1 MEDFNMDS
9 HVTKITIKTLYGLAI
24 LSALT
29 ALLVLP
35 LRAQVVTV
43 SVQGRVYDPTG
54 AAIPGANVTVVNS
67 ETGFSRS
74 MTATAGG
81 DYQFSALPVGDYTIT
96 AAKPGFQKS
105 AKKIGLE
112 VGAAGNVDFSLAPGQ
127 VVTEVTVQDVG
138 EVVEPTRTMVSSVID
153 EQKIDNLPVNGR
165 QFIDFALLAPG
176 ITVGDTTSGSTD
188 VIIEPVTKLSFAG
201 QNIHFNFIAI
211 DGADNISTASG
222 IQKTTPSQEAVREF
236 RVINTQ
242 YSTEA
247 GRAVGGIVNIITKSG
262 TNDLHGSAYDYF
274 RNDALDAQ
282 SILTSPDLPSCTN
295 PNDRHTCS
303 RFLKKLHQNQFG
315 FTLGGPIQRDK
326 TFFFGNYEGQ
336 RRSESPF
343 YNSAILSNLTLIN
356 QLKCTNFGTLA
367 CGDPG
372 SLHQEDLNVTR
383 DTNYDNLLVRLDHSF
398 SEKQYFFV
406 RYFFNDQR
414 LTQVS
419 PLNDGFDLPSGYKTN
434 NFRDQSIVGSLTSTL
449 SNSAVNEARVQYA
462 HRFFDFP
469 TNSTQPHLEVSNL
482 FTIGVNRGNPDFY
495 QESRAELVDNFS
507 WSRGKHTLSFG
518 ANYNHVNTI
527 ESFPLFYPFEA
538 DFGCLSNCVFSL
550 GNSVIPGLQGAPF
563 VIFMQRNDAAS
574 DFQEPTIDT
583 SIYQGTKI
591 PAAVRNQAKG
601 ELGHTYNGFYFM
613 DKWRATDRLTL
624 NYGLRY
630 EWETWP
636 SSAVNTD
643 WNNVDPRAGFAYN
656 IGGRWNMVLRG
667 GAGIFHGIIPSP
679 LLMCQKPSCGGT
691 IGPFPGR
698 ENKEDSLNANVRLW
712 AFAAGPFST
721 NQALTSLLNTGTYPD
736 AIPVPGGICPEG
748 NPSGNGMLSGC
759 GFFGDS
765 VIVRFAKDH
774 QAPYGVQGSFGLE
787 LQPFHDAVLDV
798 SYLHVRG
805 VHLGSFWNVNQPPPF
820 CQITAHDSHGRS
832 GPKDDYHV
840 PFPTPGCGV
849 PSNFPGTALPTVAVY
864 FEADSK
870 WDSVYD
876 GLLVNFN
883 KRLSHHLGWG
893 VSYTFS
899 KGIDDGPNPSFVLI
913 PQDSRHFDRERAVSA
928 DHTPH
933 RLVANATF
941 SGPEK
946 KNPVLNGWQ
955 FSTIV
960 SMETPHYFTK
970 FAGSDVNG
978 DVFGNNDRVG
988 IEPRNTFKGDSF
1000 QSVDLRVSRTFTV
1013 TEKLHLEGIAEA
1025 FNIFNTVNVRFFNT
1039 AYGAADFCPFNAT
1052 AAGCPAT
1059 PSGNLEGSP
1068 NPAYGTP
1075 RAAFNPRQIQ
1085 FALRFTW

>member
-1 MEDFNMDS
+1 M
-9 HVTKITIKTLYGLAI
+9 
-24 LSALT
+24 
-29 ALLVLP
+29 
-35 LRAQVVTV
+35 
-43 SVQGRVYDPTG
+43 
-54 AAIPGANVTVVNS
+54 
-67 ETGFSRS
+67 
-74 MTATAGG
+74 
-81 DYQFSALPVGDYTIT
+81 
-96 AAKPGFQKS
+96 
-105 AKKIGLE
+105 
-112 VGAAGNVDFSLAPGQ
+112 
-127 VVTEVTVQDVG
+127 QDVG
-138 EVVEPTRTMVSSVID
+138 EVAEPTRTMVSSVID
-153 EQKIDNLPVNGR
+153 TQKIENLPVNGR

-247 GRAVGGIVNIITKSG
+247 GRAVGGIVNVITKGG
-262 TNDLHGSAYDYF
+262 TNELHGSVYDYF

-282 SILTSPDLPSCTN
+282 SILTSPDLPTCTN
-295 PNDRHTCS
+295 PSDRSTCR

-315 FTLGGPIQRDK
+315 ATLGGPIKKDR

-343 YNSAILSNLTLIN
+343 YNSTILSNISLIN
-356 QLKCTNFGTLA
+356 QLKCTNFGTLT
-367 CGDPG
+367 CGAAG
-372 SLHQEDLNVTR
+372 SLPQENLNITR
-383 DTNYDNLLVRLDHSF
+383 DTNYDNFLARLDHAF
-398 SEKQYFFV
+398 SQHQYFFV

-434 NFRDQSIVGSLTSTL
+434 DFRDQSIVGSLTSTL
-449 SNSAVNEARVQYA
+449 TNSVVNEARVQYA

-469 TNSTQPHLEVSNL
+469 TNTTQPHLEVGNT

-495 QESRAELVDNFS
+495 QEGRIELVDNLS
-507 WSRGKHTLSFG
+507 WVKGRHTLSFG
-518 ANYNHVNTI
+518 GNFNHVNTI

-538 DFGCLSNCVFSL
+538 DFGCLSSCGFSL
-550 GNSVIPGLQGAPF
+550 DAGAPF
-563 VIFMQRNDAAS
+563 VIFMQRNDATTTPVPFAETS
-574 DFQEPTIDT
+574 IDPA
-583 SIYQGTKI
+583 IYQGTKI
-591 PAAVRNQAKG
+591 PTAVRNQAKG

-613 DKWRATDRLTL
+613 DKWRMTDRLTF
-624 NYGLRY
+624 NYGVRY

-636 SSAVNTD
+636 SKAVNSD
-643 WNNVDPRAGFAYN
+643 LNNIDPRAGFAYN
-656 IGGRWNMVLRG
+656 IGGKWNMVLRG
-667 GAGIFHGIIPSP
+667 GGGLFHGIIPSP

-712 AFAAGPFST
+712 AFASAPAIM
-721 NQALTSLLNTGTYPD
+721 NIALTNLLNNGLYPD
-736 AIPVPGGICPEG
+736 AVAAPFC
-748 NPSGNGMLSGC
+748 PSGFLSSC

-774 QAPYGVQGSFGLE
+774 QAPYGIQASLGLE
-787 LQPFHDAVLDV
+787 LQPFRDTVLDI

-805 VHLGSFWNVNQPPPF
+805 VHLGSFWNVNQPEPF
-820 CQITAHDSHGRS
+820 CQITAHDSKGNS

-840 PFPTPGCGV
+840 PFPTAGCGI
-849 PSNFPGTALPTVAVY
+849 PTNFPGTALPTVAVY

-883 KRLSHHLGWG
+883 KRLSHHIGWG
-893 VSYTFS
+893 ISYTYS
-899 KGIDDGPNPSFVLI
+899 KGIDNGPNPSFVLI
-913 PQDSRHFDRERAVSA
+913 PQDSRHFDRERAISA

-933 RLVANATF
+933 RFVANATF

-946 KNPVLNGWQ
+946 KHPLLNNWQ
-955 FSTIV
+955 LSTIV
-960 SMETPHYFTK
+960 SLETPHYFTK
-970 FAGSDVNG
+970 FAGFDANG

-988 IEPRNTFKGDSF
+988 IEPRNTFKGDSY
-1000 QSVDLRVSRTFTV
+1000 QSVDLRVSREFGI

-1025 FNIFNTVNVRFFNT
+1025 FNIMNTVNVRFFNT
-1039 AYGAADFCPFNAT
+1039 AYGAADFCPFANDPAT
-1052 AAGCPAT
+1052 VGCPAT
-1059 PSGNLEGSP
+1059 PSGNREGSP

-1075 RAAFNPRQIQ
+1075 RAVFNPRQIQ